1 MLDFIIEYPVT
12 SYIIISIVAG
22 IIITMFVTT
31 KIGAR
36 ID

>member
-12 SYIIISIVAG
+12 SYIIISFVVAIIVT
-22 IIITMFVTT
+22 IFVTSG
-31 KIGAR
+31 KGGH